1 MCALVLALR
10 KIPIYAPGGGGATLG
25 SSDMPSYS
33 VSISDAEAASSRD
46 AFAKTKE
53 AKRLFPSKKPEAAPA
68 TTTSASTNQSS
79 ASTLRNRSLT
89 ANSSVPTSESAALIA
104 LNVRDPTSDPAHD
117 WENEPKGNSPTSPTE
132 AERRRSSD
140 IEEVRNLLRRE
151 STRGKRKDGETLS
164 PLRRQPGVPT
174 IAEPTGR
181 AASTG
186 VLRHDYASTAGS
198 VMQQIPEQ
206 EQYSSPSQSPNEPN
220 RRSNNPFRP
229 VENQPQPQS
238 PPYGP
243 LPQLPSQE
251 TLYQQQQQ
259 QVRRQVPVGNNSFAQ
274 ARSER
279 NDPFA

>member
-33 VSISDAEAASSRD
+33 VSVSDAEAASNRD

-53 AKRLFPSKKPEAAPA
+53 AKRLIPSKDLEASPA
-68 TTTSASTNQSS
+68 TSTSTKTDQSS
-79 ASTLRNRSLT
+79 ESTLRNRSAT
-89 ANSSVPTSESAALIA
+89 ANSSLPKSESAALTA
-104 LNVRDPTSDPAHD
+104 LNARDPTSDPAHD

-132 AERRRSSD
+132 AERRRSND
-140 IEEVRNLLRRE
+140 IEEVRDVLRRA

-164 PLRRQPGVPT
+164 PMRRQPGVPT
-174 IAEPTGR
+174 IAEPMSRTG
-181 AASTG
+181 G
-186 VLRHDYASTAGS
+186 NDMLRHDYMSTAGS

-206 EQYSSPSQSPNEPN
+206 EQYSSPPQSPDGPD

-229 VENQPQPQS
+229 LQSQAQQNS

-243 LPQLPSQE
+243 LPQLPLQE
-251 TLYQQQQQ
+251 TSHQPKQQQT
-259 QVRRQVPVGNNSFAQ
+259 RRQVPAGNNSFAQ